1 MQRAFVIGGT
11 GMIGRTL
18 LADLRSDC
26 AAGAVE
32 VRAGIRSPGHAA
44 ALAAPGIIPVPFD
57 LDDRLVAP
65 DRLIDAMRGSQTLF
79 LLTGY
84 TVHMLAQSKAA
95 IDAAR
100 VAGIEHIVHL
110 GLYAAADTTG
120 IHQGWHQLIE
130 TYIEASGMA
139 WTHLQPNWFMS
150 NFQNFQWQPAAAVE
164 PKPAARSCSAASCQR
179 TSG

>member
-100 VAGIEHIVHL
+100 VA
-110 GLYAAADTTG
+110 
-120 IHQGWHQLIE
+120 
-130 TYIEASGMA
+130 
-139 WTHLQPNWFMS
+139 
-150 NFQNFQWQPAAAVE
+150 
-164 PKPAARSCSAASCQR
+164 
-179 TSG
+179 